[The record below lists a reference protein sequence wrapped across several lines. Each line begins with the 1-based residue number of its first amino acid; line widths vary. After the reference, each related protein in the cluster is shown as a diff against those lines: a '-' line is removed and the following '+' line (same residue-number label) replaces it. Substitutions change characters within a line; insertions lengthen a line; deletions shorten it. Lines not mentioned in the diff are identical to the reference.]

1 MTALRN
7 TAFLAAAALLLNAC
21 SGLEL
26 QTLDTVQP
34 KGDKFSQTLF
44 GEYKELSGNEYAE
57 GDYLDSDAFALRAK
71 SSGTG
76 KPPAPEEVSA
86 RKQTAKSAKALS
98 SARARLVKA
107 LDASGRT
114 KAPEASARAQA
125 RFDCWAQELEEG
137 WQTDHIDNCRIG
149 FYIELAKVNEKLNA
163 PKPKPKPEPVAL
175 SPMTFL
181 VYFDFDKAD
190 LGPTSL
196 RVISKAAD
204 VIKETKPKS
213 VSVVGH
219 TDRAGSVGYNRALSE
234 KRASVVVGALREA
247 GVKGGLTE
255 GALGEYAPAVETK
268 DNVRE
273 PQNRRTEITLRY

>member
-1 MTALRN
+1 M
-7 TAFLAAAALLLNAC
+7 
-21 SGLEL
+21 
-26 QTLDTVQP
+26 
-34 KGDKFSQTLF
+34 
-44 GEYKELSGNEYAE
+44 
-57 GDYLDSDAFALRAK
+57 
-71 SSGTG
+71 
-76 KPPAPEEVSA
+76 SA

-98 SARARLVKA
+98 AARARLVKA
-107 LDASGRT
+107 LDANGRT
-114 KAPEASARAQA
+114 KAPVASARAQA
-125 RFDCWAQELEEG
+125 RFDCWAQEQEEG

-149 FYIELAKVNEKLNA
+149 FFIELAKVGEKLI
-163 PKPKPKPEPVAL
+163 PKPKPKPKPLAL

-190 LGPTSL
+190 LGPTSQ
-196 RVISKAAD
+196 RVIAKAAS

-213 VSVVGH
+213 VAVIGH
-219 TDRAGSVGYNRALSE
+219 TDRAGSVAYNRKLSE
-234 KRASVVVGALREA
+234 KRASVVVGALRDA